1 MIRFL
6 PDDKMFT
13 NKFTYTELPSKAQ
26 IFSRT
31 GQRSV
36 NPSGSYSGEESVK
49 FGQSK
54 TAQAAEFVQAAE
66 NFIAEQEQHQAE

>member
-6 PDDKMFT
+6 PDDKLFI
-13 NKFTYTELPSKAQ
+13 NKFTYTQLPSKAQ

-36 NPSGSYSGEESVK
+36 NPSGSYSGDVSVK

-54 TAQAAEFVQAAE
+54 TAQVAEFIQAAE
-66 NFIAEQEQHQAE
+66 NFIAEQEQHKDE

>member
-6 PDDKMFT
+6 PDDKLFI

-36 NPSGSYSGEESVK
+36 NPSGSYSGDESVK

-54 TAQAAEFVQAAE
+54 TAQVAEFAQAAE
-66 NFIAEQEQHQAE
+66 NYIAEQEQRNDE

>member
-6 PDDKMFT
+6 PDDKLFI

-36 NPSGSYSGEESVK
+36 NPSGSYSGDESVK

-66 NFIAEQEQHQAE
+66 AFIAEQEQQGSE